1 MRLWTGCI
9 LFVISQTLLKV
20 LFFFLYLYYLMTLW
34 GEFFFKHYFC
44 ILWQGILGSG
54 FALKVQEQHRQKHF
68 EKRRNPAA
76 NLIQVNVS
84 APGTR
89 PSLQGY
95 WVGNR
100 ALCGLTC
107 KSYPLVLFLNTKLE
121 LIAQSWIWSWA
132 PHSQTEKVIS
142 IFSQWSVLC
151 LHPLTMPARP
161 QELRWWFSGK
171 EPAC

>member
-1 MRLWTGCI
+1 MYFLRLFLKGC
-9 LFVISQTLLKV
+9 FFLLVFV
-20 LFFFLYLYYLMTLW
+20 LFNDAL
-34 GEFFFKHYFC
+34 GGVFFKHYFC
-44 ILWQGILGSG
+44 ILSQGILGSG

-84 APGTR
+84 APGAR
-89 PSLQGY
+89 PSLQGC
-95 WVGNR
+95 WVGNQ

-132 PHSQTEKVIS
+132 PHSQTEKYL
-142 IFSQWSVLC
+142 FSVNGPC
-151 LHPLTMPARP
+151 FVCIH
-161 QELRWWFSGK
+161 
-171 EPAC
+171 